1 MPMSLPDDDDVL
13 EAHVFVS
20 WPLEVR
26 VQDVAE
32 TQHPPLVV
40 QYRVPTHIAQCVPA
54 KQEGVHQLTKHHDI
68 PTRSGH

>member
-13 EAHVFVS
+13 ETHMFVS

-40 QYRVPTHIAQCVPA
+40 QYRVPAHIAQCVPE
-54 KQEGVHQLTKHHDI
+54 KQEAFFI
-68 PTRSGH
+68 S